1 MDYSKLN
8 AEELTVAQQMLA
20 CIDEVLRSSETFRPN
35 VFIPEFA
42 SIIQEYSSNDD
53 DERHEIWSELGRTA
67 AFRSYAEAMGGS
79 EMADALQKVVS
90 DMAKMDAKALRDIA
104 EGGLSKVVEK

>member
-8 AEELTVAQQMLA
+8 AEELAAAQQMLA
-20 CIDEVLRSSETFRPN
+20 CIDEVLRSSETFRPA

-42 SIIQEYSSNDD
+42 SIIQEYSSTDVD
-53 DERHEIWSELGRTA
+53 GRHEIWCELGRAA

-79 EMADALQKVVS
+79 EMADALQKVAE
-90 DMAKMDAKALRDIA
+90 DMVKMDAKALSEIA
-104 EGGLSKVVEK
+104 KGGLTKVEAK

>member
-8 AEELTVAQQMLA
+8 AEELAAAQQMLA
-20 CIDEVLRSSETFRPN
+20 CIDEVLRSSEAFRPD

-42 SIIQEYSSNDD
+42 SIIQEYSSNDVD
-53 DERHEIWSELGRTA
+53 GRHEIWSELGRAA

-79 EMADALQKVVS
+79 EMADALQKVAE
-90 DMAKMDAKALRDIA
+90 DMAKMDSKSLRSIA
-104 EGGLSKVVEK
+104 EGGLSKVAEK